1 MLFTNRDQLIQQH
14 NLVSAAAE
22 EEKEVVDD
30 EGNKIL
36 LTQSLISERG
46 ICSILLHVAMVMVNF
61 LHLLAVSSD
70 FI

>member
-1 MLFTNRDQLIQQH
+1 MLFTNRDQLIQQQ

-22 EEKEVVDD
+22 EEEVVDD